1 MPKVKNPSAAIK
13 AEDTENLSANIGWI
27 IPKTNQATE
36 KAKEDFPSSS
46 YVFGFTV
53 FYYTFWMKKLG
64 LIAGYG
70 ELPREFIEKAKQK
83 GYEVI
88 SVGVEGITDF
98 KTDYVI
104 PFGKIGKL
112 LKILEKEGVEGVVML
127 GKFEHKLIFS
137 DILKIDL
144 TTFNLLRKAK
154 DRKPETLIK
163 TFITFLEEKGFS
175 VIDPK
180 PLLGELLA
188 EEGSINSFPPDKGA
202 LEDALWGFPIAKEI
216 ASLDVGQT
224 VVIKEKAVVAVE
236 AMEGTQETIKRA
248 GRLAGK
254 GTVVI
259 KVARRNQDFRI
270 DVPTVGEETLK
281 VMKEV
286 GAKALFLEA
295 GKVYIVRKER
305 FKELANRFKI
315 AVYGLK

>member
-1 MPKVKNPSAAIK
+1 M
-13 AEDTENLSANIGWI
+13 
-27 IPKTNQATE
+27 Q
-36 KAKEDFPSSS
+36 
-46 YVFGFTV
+46 
-53 FYYTFWMKKLG
+53 KLG

-70 ELPREFIEKAKQK
+70 ELPREFIEKATGK

-98 KTDYVI
+98 RTDYIV
-104 PFGKIGKL
+104 PFGKVGKL
-112 LKILEKEGVEGVVML
+112 LKIFEKEGVEGVVML

-154 DRKPETLIK
+154 DKKPETLIK
-163 TFITFLEEKGFS
+163 TFISFLEEKGFR
-175 VIDPK
+175 VVDPR
-180 PLLGELLA
+180 PIMSELLA
-188 EEGSINSFPPDKGA
+188 EEGSINNVSLDKKT
-202 LEDALWGFPIAKEI
+202 LEEALWGFPIAKEI

-224 VVIKEKAVVAVE
+224 VVIKDKAVVAVE

-248 GRLAGK
+248 GKLAGK
-254 GTVVI
+254 GTTVI
-259 KVARRNQDFRI
+259 KVARKNQDFRI

-295 GKVYIVRKER
+295 GKVYVVRKER
-305 FKELANRFKI
+305 FKKLADEFKI
-315 AVYGLK
+315 AVYGLR

>member
-1 MPKVKNPSAAIK
+1 
-13 AEDTENLSANIGWI
+13 
-27 IPKTNQATE
+27 
-36 KAKEDFPSSS
+36 
-46 YVFGFTV
+46 
-53 FYYTFWMKKLG
+53 MKKLG

>member
-1 MPKVKNPSAAIK
+1 
-13 AEDTENLSANIGWI
+13 
-27 IPKTNQATE
+27 
-36 KAKEDFPSSS
+36 
-46 YVFGFTV
+46 
-53 FYYTFWMKKLG
+53 MKKLG

-70 ELPREFIEKAKQK
+70 ELPKEFVEKATQK
-83 GYEVI
+83 GYKVI

-104 PFGKIGKL
+104 PFGKVGKL
-112 LKILEKEGVEGVVML
+112 LKILEREGVEGVVML

-137 DILKIDL
+137 DILKLDL

-154 DRKPETLIK
+154 DKRPETLIR
-163 TFITFLEEKGFS
+163 TFISFLEEKGFR

-180 PLLGELLA
+180 PILSELLA
-188 EEGSINSFPPDKGA
+188 EEGRINNVSPDKGT
-202 LEDALWGFPIAKEI
+202 LENALWGFPIAKEL
-216 ASLDVGQT
+216 ASLDIGQT
-224 VVIKEKAVVAVE
+224 VVVKDEAVVAVE

-254 GTVVI
+254 GTIVI
-259 KVARRNQDFRI
+259 KVARKNQDFRI

-281 VMKEV
+281 VMKEA